1 MNHASA
7 WQSYKKVSTHTAP
20 PGQLVLM
27 LYDGALRF
35 LERALSAFEN
45 DDPLEFNQTINNNLL
60 RAQNILHELNQSLD
74 IQQGGELA
82 MTLRRL
88 YDYMDRRLT
97 ESNLKKVPDGIT
109 ETIQRLTVLRNAWH
123 EMLLGQGAASQPE
136 PGMQPAFLS
145 TCV

>member
-1 MNHASA
+1 MNHANA

-35 LERALSAFEN
+35 LERALLAFEN

-60 RAQNILHELNQSLD
+60 RAQSILHELNQSLD
-74 IQQGGELA
+74 LQQGGELA

-123 EMLLGQGAASQPE
+123 EMLLGQGATPQPE